1 MKRLQLLTLM
11 LLICFGSTIAQ
22 EKEDENE
29 KSTPLKAALSGF
41 SYRSVGPAFMSGRIA
56 DIAIDPKNEN
66 TWYVAVGSGGV
77 WKTTNAGTTWNPLTD
92 SQPFYSTGAIAL
104 DPNNTNTVW
113 LGTGE
118 NVGGRHVG
126 IGHGIY
132 VSRDGGKTWN
142 NKGLKKSEHISKI
155 IVHPNDS
162 NTIWV
167 ASQGPLWS
175 SGGERGLYKSTDGGT
190 TWKQTIELD
199 EWTGVTDVVIDPRN
213 PDVLYAASW
222 QRHRNVAAYM
232 GGGPGTALYK
242 SVDGG
247 DTWRKLTTGLPKV
260 DMGKIGLAISS
271 QKPDVLYAAI
281 ELERRKGAVY
291 RSENGGES
299 WTKMSDTVSGGTG
312 PHYYQELIASPHV
325 FDKIFLMNNYVQVS
339 ENGGKSFY
347 QMNETKKH
355 VDSHALVFKENDPN
369 YLLIG
374 TDGGLYES
382 FDNTQNWKFVNNLP
396 LTQFYK
402 LAVDD
407 AYPFYNIFGG
417 TQDNNTQGGPS
428 RTFRSNGIAN
438 ADWFV
443 LLGGDGHQP
452 ATEPGNPDIVYAQS
466 QQGNLYRVDRTT
478 DEAVYI
484 RPQNGLDEAYERF
497 NWDAPI
503 LVSQHDPKRL
513 YFGSQRV
520 WRSENRGDSW
530 SPISSDLTKNEE
542 RLSLPIMGRQ
552 QSWDGAWD
560 VYAMSTYNT
569 LTSLAESAQ
578 DEHILYAGSDDGL
591 LHTTKDGGATWTSK
605 TVDKLPGV
613 PATAFIND
621 IKADL
626 LDANVAYVA
635 LDNHKFGDYSPY
647 LYKTTNGGKSWKSI
661 ANGIP
666 EGTLVWRLVQ
676 DHVNPNLLFLGTEYG
691 VYISLNQGEKWHK
704 FSKGMPTISVRD
716 LAIQKR
722 ENDLVAATFGRSF
735 YVLDDYSPLR
745 EITEDKL
752 AQGAKLFPVK
762 TALQYIETR
771 GGTSSQ
777 GASFYTAKNPPY
789 GAQFT
794 YYVAE
799 EIKTQQAARK
809 KAEKELNKYK
819 QDVPF
824 PGWNELDA
832 ELNEQKPSALLR
844 ITNSN
849 DEVVAEVSGDYTKG
863 VHRVSWD
870 LRQTMPSAIDI
881 EADKDRGRG
890 LRMNVPEGLYA
901 VQLFK
906 KHHGVLTSL
915 AKKQAFEVKRIRQ
928 NVLDNPQAASH
939 DEYAQKLNALFVRVE
954 QMRKKFD
961 VTIKKIKAL
970 KRSLSYTQGQPQ
982 ELHQMVY
989 DLQEQQLALDK
1000 QINGS
1005 PAKKEVGEKDTPTLS
1020 NRLSVASRGF
1030 YYNTYGPTKMHMESF
1045 DMAVALANMLTIKVD
1060 ALALKADAA
1069 VAKAEAA
1076 GAPVILD

>member
-1 MKRLQLLTLM
+1 MKLLKLLLLTFLVSFSS
-11 LLICFGSTIAQ
+11 IYAQ
-22 EKEDENE
+22 EKDKKENTSLL
-29 KSTPLKAALSGF
+29 STALNGF
-41 SYRSVGPAFMSGRIA
+41 SFRSIGPAFMSGRIA

-77 WKTTNAGTTWNPLTD
+77 WKTTNAGTTWKPLTD
-92 SQPFYSTGAIAL
+92 SQSFYSTGAISL
-104 DPNNTNTVW
+104 DPNNTQTVW

-126 IGHGIY
+126 IGHGVY
-132 VSRDGGKTWN
+132 YSPDGGKTWEY
-142 NKGLKKSEHISKI
+142 KGLKESEHISKI
-155 IVHPNDS
+155 VVHPDDS

-175 SGGERGLYKSTDGGT
+175 SGGERGLYKSTDGGAS
-190 TWKQTIELD
+190 WKQTIMLD
-199 EWTGVTDVVIDPRN
+199 EWTGVTDLVIDPRN

-232 GGGPGTALYK
+232 GGGPGTALFK

-247 DTWRKLTTGLPKV
+247 ETWRKLKTGLPKV
-260 DMGKIGLAISS
+260 DMGKIGLAISPIN
-271 QKPDVLYAAI
+271 PDVLYAAI
-281 ELERRKGAVY
+281 ELELRKGAVY
-291 RSENGGES
+291 RSDNGGES
-299 WTKMSDTVSGGTG
+299 WSNMSDTVSGGTG

-325 FDKIFLMNNYVQVS
+325 FDKLYLMNNYVLVS
-339 ENGGKSFY
+339 EDGGKTFY
-347 QMNETKKH
+347 QMNESKKH
-355 VDSHALVFKENDPN
+355 VDSHAMVFKANDPN
-369 YLLIG
+369 YILVG
-374 TDGGLYES
+374 TDGGLYET

-428 RTFRSNGIAN
+428 RTFKTNGISN

-452 ATEPGNPDIVYAQS
+452 ATEPENPDIVYAQS

-478 DEAVYI
+478 GEAVYI
-484 RPQNGLDEAYERF
+484 RPQNSLNEPYERF

-530 SPISSDLTKNEE
+530 SPISIDLTKNEE
-542 RLSLPIMGRQ
+542 RLKLPIMGRQ
-552 QSWDGAWD
+552 QSWDSAWD

-578 DEHILYAGSDDGL
+578 DENILYAGSDDGL
-591 LHTTKDGGATWTSK
+591 LHTTKDGGNTWTTK

-613 PATAFIND
+613 PATAFVND

-626 LDANVAYVA
+626 FDAAVAYIA
-635 LDNHKFGDYSPY
+635 LDNHKYGDYAPY

-661 ANGIP
+661 TNGIP
-666 EGTLVWRLVQ
+666 DGTLVWRLVQ

-691 VYISLNQGEKWHK
+691 VYVSLNQGEKWHK
-704 FSKGMPTISVRD
+704 FSNGMPTISVRD

-745 EITEDKL
+745 DITEDKVKKGT
-752 AQGAKLFPVK
+752 QLFPVK
-762 TALQYIETR
+762 KALQYIESR

-777 GASFYTAKNPPY
+777 GASFYTAKNPSY

-794 YYVAE
+794 YFVSE
-799 EIKTQQAARK
+799 DIKTQQEARK
-809 KAEKELNKYK
+809 KAEKDLKKNK
-819 QDVPF
+819 QDIPF
-824 PGWNELDA
+824 PGWEALDA
-832 ELNEQKPSALLR
+832 EKNEQKASALLR
-844 ITNSN
+844 ITNK
-849 DEVVAEVSGDYTKG
+849 DGAKVAEVKG
-863 VHRVSWD
+863 AYSKGLHRVSWN
-870 LRQTMPSAIDI
+870 LRQTMPSAVDIDS
-881 EADKDRGRG
+881 ETDLGRG
-890 LRMNVPEGLYA
+890 IRINVPPGEYT

-906 KHHGVLTSL
+906 YHLGQLTAL
-915 AKKQAFEVKRIRQ
+915 AQPKIFEVERIRK
-928 NVLDNPQAASH
+928 NVLANPNAAAH
-939 DEYAQKLNALFVRVE
+939 NAYAQNLNALYVRVD
-954 QMRKKFD
+954 QMRKKFQK
-961 VTIKKIKAL
+961 TTKKIQAL
-970 KRSLSYTQGQPQ
+970 KRTLYYSQGQSTD
-982 ELHQMVY
+982 LHRLVY
-989 DLQEQQLALDK
+989 DLDKRQLALDK
-1000 QINGS
+1000 HLNGS
-1005 PAKKEVGEKDTPTLS
+1005 PSKKEVGEKDTPTLS
-1020 NRLSVASRGF
+1020 NRLSVASSGF
-1030 YYNTYGPTKMHMESF
+1030 NYNTYGPTKMHMESY
-1045 DMAVALANMLTIKVD
+1045 DMAFSLANSLDGKVD
-1060 ALALKADAA
+1060 NLAESVDAA
-1069 VAKAEAA
+1069 ITKAEAS
-1076 GAPVILD
+1076 GAPLFLE